1 MNQSVLKRMLSRGAF
16 IFLVILGGYFLVS
29 TLWLTILSGHW
40 ILSLLVVVFFLAL
53 ALPFLDKAFGDRL
66 PFLSTWPTPAA
77 NSRIHH
83 YLSVLALRDYSPRTA
98 TTHKQVAISLLI
110 APLSLLAIIAAMY
123 TAALFF
129 TLSEFGENL
138 GKTLLWTSLG
148 MSLFYLALHGLA
160 FRLRVKYDV
169 KSALLAIAIH
179 SPMVILT
186 VMMWMLMMPF
196 ARNGET
202 FRVSWFTVWVT
213 LFFGLFMTALLT
225 LLHRVGITPAPAPAF
240 TANPLY
246 RRIEIAVSI
255 PSRHR
260 HYHALRILT
269 SQILHIDVRP
279 HFFLHLAEPPIPHH
293 NRTTK

>member
-77 NSRIHH
+77 NSRIRH

-98 TTHKQVAISLLI
+98 TTHKQVAVSLLI
-110 APLSLLAIIAAMY
+110 VPLSLLVIIAAMY

-129 TLSEFGENL
+129 PLSEFGETW
-138 GKTLLWTSLG
+138 GRTSRWISLG
-148 MSLFYLALHGLA
+148 MALFYLALNGLV
-160 FRLRVKYDV
+160 FRLRVKYDL

-179 SPMVILT
+179 SPMVT
-186 VMMWMLMMPF
+186 FAVMMWWTLFMPF
-196 ARNGET
+196 ARDGET
-202 FRVSWFTVWVT
+202 FRISSSTVWVT
-213 LFFGLFMTALLT
+213 LFFGIFMTALLT
-225 LLHRVGITPAPAPAF
+225 LLYRVGITPAPAPAF
-240 TANPLY
+240 TAHPLY

-255 PSRHR
+255 ASLS
-260 HYHALRILT
+260 AIAIIMLFA
-269 SQILHIDVRP
+269 S
-279 HFFLHLAEPPIPHH
+279 
-293 NRTTK
+293 